1 MTKTFTALAAAA
13 TIALGAIAMPQD
25 ADARGRGGAVA
36 AGVIGGLA
44 AGALVGSTFA
54 GPHYGAYAYDY
65 PAYGAYPGYGA
76 YSAYGSECFVRRE
89 RFWNGFGWRIRRVR
103 VCD

>member
-1 MTKTFTALAAAA
+1 MTKTLTALAATA

-25 ADARGRGGAVA
+25 ANARGRGGAVA

-54 GPHYGAYAYDY
+54 APYGAYAYDY
-65 PAYGAYPGYGA
+65 PAYGAYP
-76 YSAYGSECFVRRE
+76 AYGPDCFVRRE
-89 RFWNGFGWRIRRVR
+89 RFWDGWSWRVRRVR
-103 VCD
+103 VC